1 MKSAKSGKDNTK
13 KKKQKRNNAMKVNKK
28 TSMSSRRRNTDNGRT
43 TKTRQQRVSKSKPSK
58 RKQQQQELV
67 IKRSSGRKENFDT
80 NRMAQTVGRS
90 GVPFLMARDVAKTV
104 SNKIKH
110 ENYTQQQTKGRRSGN
125 KSKPTQLKEKTV
137 TANRIRN
144 LVTSELRNRNRGDI
158 AASYS
163 GQTPENTLPEEN
175 LKDNQPTIA
184 DTSALRRLYGSVRAY
199 RTYSSSNT
207 HEDEKEESN
216 EPDND
221 QDKDQLEEEEQEEET
236 GETAAATIN
245 KVF

>member
-1 MKSAKSGKDNTK
+1 MKSKKSDGSRK
-13 KKKQKRNNAMKVNKK
+13 KNVMKGNKK
-28 TSMSSRRRNTDNGRT
+28 TSMSKRHRDTVNGRT
-43 TKTRQQRVSKSKPSK
+43 MKTRQQLVSKAKPSK
-58 RKQQQQELV
+58 RKQQQIV
-67 IKRSSGRKENFDT
+67 IKRSSGRKEKFDT

-104 SNKIKH
+104 SNKVKH
-110 ENYTQQQTKGRRSGN
+110 EAYTQRQTKGRRSGN

-144 LVTSELRNRNRGDI
+144 LVSNELRNRNRSDI

-184 DTSALRRLYGSVRAY
+184 DTSAANRNRVL
-199 RTYSSSNT
+199 
-207 HEDEKEESN
+207 H
-216 EPDND
+216 D
-221 QDKDQLEEEEQEEET
+221 QSKRGGGIMT
-236 GETAAATIN
+236 
-245 KVF
+245 